1 MSRNDI
7 ERTGAHAS
15 QEAPP
20 EVLQGLS
27 FVAPT
32 ELVDLPS
39 KGSYPE
45 GHPLH
50 GKETIE
56 IRFMTAKDED
66 ILTNQSLLKKGVAIE
81 RFLKNVIIDKNVNT
95 DHLYIGDRNAILI
108 AARISGYG
116 ASYETKVNCPHC
128 GEVNRVNFDLTSP
141 QISEPKI
148 DEKYNMVV
156 EEGNYFVTTPLSKLK
171 IGLRILTGK
180 DENYLTKRLTDK
192 KTKDLA
198 NVTEQFRLMI
208 SSVQG
213 DSSRKTIDY
222 YVENMPTQDS
232 TYLRAAYAM
241 INPSVKIVDDFECR
255 SCGYEQELE
264 VPFGADFFWPNR

>member
-1 MSRNDI
+1 LSRNDL
-7 ERTGAHAS
+7 ERTGARAS

-20 EVLQGLS
+20 EVLQGLN

-50 GKETIE
+50 GKDTIE
-56 IRFMTAKDED
+56 IRYMTAKDED

-81 RFLKNVIIDKNVNT
+81 RFLKNVILDKNINT

-128 GEVNRVNFDLTSP
+128 GVVNRINFDLTEP
-141 QISEPKI
+141 QITESRI
-148 DEKYNMVV
+148 DENYNMVL
-156 EEGNYFVTTPLSKLK
+156 EDGNYFVTTPLSKLK

-208 SSVQG
+208 MSVQG
-213 DSSRKTIDY
+213 DTTRKTIDY

-232 TYLRAAYAM
+232 TYLRAAYTM
-241 INPSVKIVDDFECR
+241 INPSVKIVDHFECS
-255 SCGYEQELE
+255 SCAYEQELE

>member
-1 MSRNDI
+1 MSRNDL
-7 ERTGAHAS
+7 ERSGAHAS

-20 EVLQGLS
+20 EVLKGLD

-39 KGSYPE
+39 KGNYPQ
-45 GHPLH
+45 GHPLCE
-50 GKETIE
+50 KDTIE
-56 IRFMTAKDED
+56 IRYMTAKDED
-66 ILTNQSLLKKGVAIE
+66 ILTNQSLLKKGVAID
-81 RFLKNVIIDKNVNT
+81 RFLKNVILDKNINADT
-95 DHLYIGDRNAILI
+95 LYIGDRNAILI

-116 ASYETKVNCPHC
+116 AAYETKVNCPNC
-128 GEVNRVNFDLTSP
+128 GAANRVNFDLSNP
-141 QISEPKI
+141 DVIAPEIK
-148 DEKYNMVV
+148 EGFNMVV
-156 EEGNYFVTTPLSKLK
+156 EENKYFVTTPLTKLK

-180 DENYLTKRLTDK
+180 DESYLAKRLTDK

-208 SSVQG
+208 SSVEG
-213 DSSRKTIDY
+213 DSTRKTIDY
-222 YVENMPTQDS
+222 YVDNMPTQDS

-241 INPSVKIVDDFECR
+241 INPSVKIVNDFECS